1 MYRLPQLPRLAIGI
15 LLMFFQSMPAQW
27 EAIDNPQENF
37 DALWETFHK
46 RYANFDLKRVDWN
59 QIQTKY
65 GQQVTPETT
74 NRQLFEIGCAML
86 QELNDGH
93 VTLEA
98 DFEERDLEC
107 GPSYTFAIEKAF
119 PIQEKWDAFKGIMDA
134 RLKAFGFSEAQY
146 QKVSK
151 DAHFQ
156 YRTHA
161 RFGYIRIDE
170 MPGPTFGKLDKALNK
185 ALQNMQTSEAVIL
198 DLRFNGGGWDK
209 NSYTIANRFVNEKK
223 LGHYKETRIK
233 DTQNFTKKK
242 AWYLKPHGKFRF
254 RKKLIILTSD
264 FTASAA
270 EVFLLAMHR
279 QPQVVLIGQTTEGI
293 FSDMYE
299 FKLPNGWEVSLSH
312 MRFYDAQMTNY
323 EGIGIQPAIEVKN
336 SPDDLTHKTD
346 AVLNRAFEYLQ
357 TLNRNME
364 Q

>member
-1 MYRLPQLPRLAIGI
+1 M
-15 LLMFFQSMPAQW
+15 LLVFYQSMHAQW

-37 DALWETFHK
+37 DALWESFYL
-46 RYANFDLKRVDWN
+46 RYANFDLKGVDWN
-59 QIQTKY
+59 QMRTKY
-65 GQQVTPETT
+65 SQQLSPETT
-74 NRQLFEIGCAML
+74 NRQLFKISCAML

-93 VTLEA
+93 VSLEA
-98 DFEERDLEC
+98 DFEEGELEC
-107 GPSYTFAIEKAF
+107 GPPYTFTVEEAF
-119 PIQEKWDAFKGIMDA
+119 PTQEQWVAFEGIMDA
-134 RLKAFGFSEAQY
+134 TLKRSGFSEARY
-146 QKVSK
+146 QKVSE
-151 DAHFQ
+151 DANFQ

-170 MPGPTFGKLDKALNK
+170 MPGRTFGKLSKALNN
-185 ALQNMQTSEAVIL
+185 ALQNMQTAEVVIL

-209 NSYTIANRFVNEKK
+209 SGYTIANRFVSEKK

-233 DTQNFTKKK
+233 GTQSFTKKK
-242 AWYLKPHGKFRF
+242 AWYLKPQGKFRF
-254 RKKLIILTSD
+254 HKKLIILTSD

-323 EGIGIQPAIEVKN
+323 EGIGLQPVIEVKN
-336 SPDDLTHKTD
+336 SPDDLIQKTD
-346 AVLNRAFEYLQ
+346 AVLDRAFQYLQ